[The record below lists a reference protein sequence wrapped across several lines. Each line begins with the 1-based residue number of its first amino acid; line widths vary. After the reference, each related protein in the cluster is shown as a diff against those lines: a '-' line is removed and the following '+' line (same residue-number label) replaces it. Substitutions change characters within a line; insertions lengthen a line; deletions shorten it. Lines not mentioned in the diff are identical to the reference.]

1 MRDVIPTTKIDREEL
16 ARGIGAID
24 LFVRVGLCQ
33 SRSEARRLIEQGG
46 AYVNGKRI
54 AAADRVITTK
64 DLAGVTCES

>member
-1 MRDVIPTTKIDREEL
+1 MRDVIPTTRVDRAEL

-46 AYVNGKRI
+46 AYVNGERI
-54 AAADRVITTK
+54 MAADRIITTR
-64 DLAGVTCES
+64 DLARGA